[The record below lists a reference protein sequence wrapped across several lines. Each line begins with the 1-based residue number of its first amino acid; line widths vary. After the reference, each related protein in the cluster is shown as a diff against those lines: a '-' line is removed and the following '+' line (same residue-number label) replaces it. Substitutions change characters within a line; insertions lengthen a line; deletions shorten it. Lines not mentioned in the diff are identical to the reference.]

1 MVHGWKELGMF
12 DSYEVFN
19 KLPCEAMTRKMPPM
33 SLISKA
39 SPKNGKEMMLLEVIM
54 SYNKNIQ
61 QSDW

>member
-1 MVHGWKELGMF
+1 MF

-61 QSDW
+61 QSD